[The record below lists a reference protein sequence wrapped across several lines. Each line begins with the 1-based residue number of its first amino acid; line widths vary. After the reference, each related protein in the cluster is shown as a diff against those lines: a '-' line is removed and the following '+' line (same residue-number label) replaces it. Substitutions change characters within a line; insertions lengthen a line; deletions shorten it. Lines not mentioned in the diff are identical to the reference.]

1 MSRLDIRY
9 QADSDQLITVVAQIQ
24 LEASSREIA
33 QITVFG
39 TINSK
44 WTDCKLYL
52 LLKNIYLRVATVHQ

>member
-1 MSRLDIRY
+1 MSRLEIRY

-33 QITVFG
+33 QINVFG

-44 WTDCKLYL
+44 
-52 LLKNIYLRVATVHQ
+52 